1 MFLNITTNILLLILV
16 YPIFHYII
24 INLVYIGIIPYQV
37 YNFIKNITDTLKR
50 YIRGFSYIFF
60 ILLFITI
67 MYIQKKNG
75 LPIYELRNVNL
86 IEISAFSLAL
96 LSLYGIYI
104 GFLQYLTE
112 HNEGNSFL
120 GKSKLNFLINSSIW
134 YHITQSRFFFI
145 TLLFEVFT
153 PVFIKFNMRM
163 PGLDLYQTNLE
174 LSYIWLT
181 TVFILVFLY
190 ILLLRMSLEI
200 ISITL
205 LMKTGSDLGMQNIIT
220 KEIKS
225 VYGRAFWK
233 SYIRPFDYQGLIENM
248 LSKDI
253 RKLAPQDIDDY
264 VVTSFEG
271 IKDEFRLKR
280 GKKFWNDKQLKDFT
294 PFYKNYLQEKWSFLT
309 SQINNISYSAWQSL
323 IIDDISHTNFFERK
337 LNENLYIEK
346 SYSKK
351 LITEYLFDQLL
362 RKSSSNLQE
371 IITYT
376 ENTTNDIR
384 IINNDKIY
392 KSEVELEKYKWKE
405 IFEIY
410 YKKRSDAQLPNK
422 KTEIS
427 RRTNEVG
434 IHLVEARDYYNTKIS
449 SQACFEFLSSYFGR
463 ISEDIDSNQ
472 CLKSLIFSMNNEYL
486 ISFILYQ
493 MLYTDGGNWEK
504 NFTFFDEILKNKLNF
519 CEEEEYDYYFSF
531 AKKALLHTNISHR
544 ITKNFLNCLWDTRKI
559 SINNLNV
566 WYSKFNQGH
575 RATPFRLLY
584 IQSLFTSP
592 YENKYTSRV
601 LSHNICTIKDTEL
614 AIQICREYFQL
625 IDNHPILKENDFFS
639 LVIKELLTIDDF
651 NYKRLLETLKLKS
664 LLYFEFIMKYKI
676 SYEKKIKYQEI
687 MFEQLEV
694 NYNNETH
701 YLFRSNALLHFFVL
715 KCIQPDY
722 ESYFTLVEFTRTLKI
737 ELSRFLAK
745 EDLDI
750 HEYIERLYHNLRE
763 EEIKISKIEKDMII
777 NKLQSLI

>member
-1 MFLNITTNILLLILV
+1 MNITTIILVLILV

-24 INLVYIGIIPYQV
+24 NLVYIEIIPYQV

-50 YIRGFSYIFF
+50 YVRAFSYIFF

-75 LPIYELRNVNL
+75 LPIFELRNVNL

-153 PVFIKFNMRM
+153 PVFIKFNMKM

-205 LMKTGSDLGMQNIIT
+205 LMKTGSDLGMQNIIK
-220 KEIKS
+220 KEIRG
-225 VYGRAFWK
+225 VYERAFWK
-233 SYIRPFDYQGLIENM
+233 SYNKPSEYQDLIENM

-253 RKLAPQDIDDY
+253 KKLAPKDIDDY
-264 VVTSFEG
+264 IVTSFEG
-271 IKDEFRLKR
+271 IKNEFRLKKR
-280 GKKFWNDKQLKDFT
+280 RKFWNDKHIIDLAQ
-294 PFYKNYLQEKWSFLT
+294 FYRKYLQEKWSFLT
-309 SQINNISYSAWQSL
+309 SEINNISYSAWQSL
-323 IIDDISHTNFFERK
+323 IIDDISHINFFENK
-337 LNENLYIEK
+337 LNEKLSIEK
-346 SYSKK
+346 NSPQK

-362 RKSSSNLQE
+362 KKSPYNLQD
-371 IITYT
+371 IILYT
-376 ENTTNDIR
+376 EKTTNNMDF
-384 IINNDKIY
+384 IIDDKLY
-392 KSEVELEKYKWKE
+392 KSKVELEKYKWKE

-410 YKKRSDAQLPNK
+410 YIEHSDAQLPNK
-422 KTEIS
+422 KTKIY
-427 RRTNEVG
+427 RRTNEMG
-434 IHLVEARDYYNTKIS
+434 IAIVESRDYYNTEVS
-449 SQACFEFLSSYFGR
+449 SQACFEFLSRYFGR
-463 ISEDIDSNQ
+463 ISEDIDSNK

-486 ISFILYQ
+486 ISFVLYQ
-493 MLYTDGGNWEK
+493 MLYTDDGDWGK
-504 NFTFFDEILKNKLNF
+504 NFTFFDEILKNILNF
-519 CEEEEYDYYFSF
+519 CEEEEYEYYFSF
-531 AKKALLHTNISHR
+531 AKKTLLHTDISNR
-544 ITKNFLNCLWDTRKI
+544 ITENFLDHLWDTRKI
-559 SINNLNV
+559 SIVNIND
-566 WYSKFNQGH
+566 WYTKFGQRH

-584 IQSLFTSP
+584 IQNLFTSP
-592 YENKYTSRV
+592 YKNKYTSRV
-601 LSHNICTIKDTEL
+601 LSQDLCTTEDTEL
-614 AIQICREYFQL
+614 AVQICREFFQL
-625 IDNHPILKENDFFS
+625 IDNNPKLKENESLS
-639 LVIKELLTIDDF
+639 LVIEELLSLADF
-651 NYKRLLETLKLKS
+651 KYDRLLEYLKLKS
-664 LLYFEFIMKYKI
+664 LLYFEFIMQYKI
-676 SYEKKIKYQEI
+676 SYKNKKNYQEI
-687 MFEQLEV
+687 MFGQLEV

-722 ESYFTLVEFTRTLKI
+722 ELYFTLVEFTRTLKI

-763 EEIKISKIEKDMII
+763 EEIKISKIEKEMII